1 MKKLIKGISLIE
13 ILIVITI
20 FSVLA
25 ILATRGVLITLR
37 GARKSDT
44 LGQVRENIA
53 FTMEVMERLV
63 RNADTVSCP
72 SETQIAFEDKDAT
85 AGTFTCE
92 SVGSNG
98 YVASSSARLTNQQ
111 VNITSCTFTC
121 DEGSAGV
128 PPSVI
133 MSISGRDT
141 TSSGVEGAQVTVS
154 TTIFLRT
161 Y

>member
-1 MKKLIKGISLIE
+1 MKKFIKGISLIE

-20 FSVLA
+20 FSILA

-37 GARKSDT
+37 GSRKSDS

-53 FTMEVMERLV
+53 FSLEVMERIV
-63 RNADTVSCP
+63 RNAESINCP
-72 SETQIAFEDKDAT
+72 SATQISFEDKEAT

-111 VNITSCTFTC
+111 VNITSCDFIC
-121 DEGSAGV
+121 DAGSAGV
-128 PPSVI
+128 PPSVT
-133 MSISGRDT
+133 MSISGQDT
-141 TSSGVEGAQVTVS
+141 TSSGIEGAQVTVS